1 MYVLGIVGPGGGDVL
16 ATLPD
21 RIDGSVATVES
32 LADDGVEGPGR
43 PAAAAAYGLAPDGSW
58 VGAGEGASLGALLDR
73 LAPTHDYALVS
84 GFPEARIPT
93 VVVGEASDDVSPAT
107 TPIAT
112 YEGPT
117 AVDASTLL
125 ARLHDRDPHV
135 TLETLIQRAES
146 VPAADRAGAVAT
158 FTGRVRARDD
168 PDDVETTHLEFER
181 YDEVAADRMTTIR
194 EELESR
200 EGVFAVRM
208 HHRTGVVPAGDD
220 VVFVVAL
227 AGHRREAFRAA
238 EDGIDR
244 LKAEVP
250 LFKKEVT
257 ADETFWVHERD

>member
-1 MYVLGIVGPGGGDVL
+1 MYVLGIVGTGAGEVL

-32 LADDGVEGPGR
+32 LADDGVEGPAR
-43 PAAAAAYGLAPDGSW
+43 PAATAAYGLAPDGAW

-73 LAPTHDYALVS
+73 LASTHEYAIAT

-93 VVVGEASDDVSPAT
+93 VVVGDVADDAAPAT
-107 TPIAT
+107 TPLAT
-112 YEGPT
+112 YERPG
-117 AVDASTLL
+117 AVDVSRVLE
-125 ARLHDRDPHV
+125 RLHDRDPHV
-135 TLETLIQRAES
+135 TLETLVERVES
-146 VPAADRAGAVAT
+146 VPEADRGGAVAT

-168 PDDVETTHLEFER
+168 PDDVETTYLEFER
-181 YDEVAADRMTTIR
+181 YDDVAADRMATIR
-194 EELESR
+194 AELEAR
-200 EGVFAVRM
+200 DGVFAVRM

-220 VVFVVAL
+220 VVYVVAL

-257 ADETFWVHERD
+257 TDETFWVHERD